1 MSARLSTR
9 SPKTPL
15 LLVDDDALI
24 VESLALIL
32 EDDYE
37 VHTAATRP
45 EAKALLRKLG
55 YPIPLALVDLGLP
68 PTPHSPEEG
77 FALIG
82 ELLAVDPSARVL
94 VLSGQNTRANIQH
107 ALTLGAV
114 DFIPKPADPS
124 MRRSSSAME
133 T

>member
-9 SPKTPL
+9 PPKTPL

-24 VESLALIL
+24 VESLALVL

-37 VHTAATRP
+37 IHTAATRP
-45 EAKALLRKLG
+45 DAKALLRKLG

-94 VLSGQNTRANIQH
+94 VLSGQ
-107 ALTLGAV
+107 
-114 DFIPKPADPS
+114 
-124 MRRSSSAME
+124 
-133 T
+133 